1 MSTTSLKLPDALKER
16 IQHFAAEN
24 NVSAHAF
31 MVSTL
36 ESEVERREVRAEFE
50 ASAEAAAADID
61 AGGPVYEAAEV
72 RRYITAKLRAR
83 GTGLEVERPR
93 AMQREAVKPAA
104 RKPAARRR

>member
-16 IQHFAAEN
+16 IQHFASES

-36 ESEVERREVRAEFE
+36 ESEVERREAHAAFE

-72 RRYITAKLRAR
+72 RRYIMEKLRAR
-83 GTGLEVERPR
+83 ETGAKVGRPR
-93 AMQREAVKPAA
+93 AMQREGAKPVAH
-104 RKPAARRR
+104 KPAARRK

>member
-16 IQHFAAEN
+16 IQHFASESH
-24 NVSAHAF
+24 VSAHAF

-36 ESEVERREVRAEFE
+36 ESEVERREARAAFE

-72 RRYITAKLRAR
+72 RRYITEKLRAR
-83 GTGLEVERPR
+83 GTGTQVERPR
-93 AMQREAVKPAA
+93 AMQREGAKPAV
-104 RKPAARRR
+104 RTPTARRK